1 MNLLNFVKNEC
12 IATGVSVS
20 NKTECL
26 QKVAQ
31 LAKKSSVLKNI
42 SEKEIFEALQ
52 NREELGS
59 TGFENGIAI
68 PHCRLENVE
77 EFVVGFITIPDGID
91 FAALDGKKTNLIPF
105 IIAPQSKSNEHVR
118 LLSAISNILR
128 MPDARKEMLAAA
140 SPEVLFESFL
150 RLNCDKAETNKVG
163 EQSLFNITITNEDI
177 FQNILQ
183 VITAM
188 EPVSLSIIEAKQASE
203 YLAKMP
209 IFAGFW
215 NEREST
221 TNKIIIAQIDKRL
234 TNETIRRLED
244 ITGKLDECSEVAVCV
259 QEIFYSAG
267 RLQS

>member
-1 MNLLNFVKNEC
+1 MDILDLVKNEC
-12 IATGVSVS
+12 TATDASVS

-42 SEKEIFEALQ
+42 SETEIFEALQ
-52 NREELGS
+52 AREKLCS

-68 PHCRLENVE
+68 PHCRLENAD
-77 EFVVGFITIPDGID
+77 EFVVGILTIPEGID
-91 FAALDGKKTNLIPF
+91 FDALDGKKSNLILF
-105 IIAPQSKSNEHVR
+105 IIAPQSKTNEHVR
-118 LLSAISNILR
+118 LLSTISNILR
-128 MPDARKEMLAAA
+128 ISEARQAMLSAT
-140 SPEVLFESFL
+140 SPETLLESFM
-150 RLNCDKAETNKVG
+150 RFNRDEADGKKKGAQN
-163 EQSLFNITITNEDI
+163 LFHITITNDDL

-183 VITAM
+183 VVTAM
-188 EPVSLSIIEAKQASE
+188 EPASLSIIEAKPSSE
-203 YLAKMP
+203 YLAQIP

-215 NEREST
+215 NERESV

-244 ITGKLDECSEVAVCV
+244 VTGKLDDCSEVAICV

-267 RLQS
+267 RLPA